1 MDRRLTRAQRLALIA
16 ELCPRAGRA
25 RPCDDA
31 DRARAALERILG
43 PAERAKLRAD
53 LVLMRAIDRYVAG
66 ELSLDDLYRS
76 RILAYYLV
84 FAAGGEEWERW
95 GVAASVRPGARLDDD
110 PMVGDSD
117 EEPPFFPPGPP
128 WARDG

>member
-16 ELCPRAGRA
+16 ELCPRAGRD

-31 DRARAALERILG
+31 DLARAALERLLG
-43 PAERAKLRAD
+43 PSERAELRAD
-53 LVLMRAIDRYVAG
+53 LALMRAIDRYVAG
-66 ELSLDDLYRS
+66 ELSLADLYRC

-95 GVAASVRPGARLDDD
+95 GVAAGVRPGTGGDDASPAD
-110 PMVGDSD
+110 AD
-117 EEPPFFPPGPP
+117 EEPPAYPPGPP
-128 WARDG
+128 WARGG